1 MKNGNFAHR
10 FLSENIHKITATRK
24 MIVERMI
31 IRILIFSLWVLIA
44 ILAKQNII
52 ISRSSSKMAVFSEFD
67 SSSFF
72 LFLSSFWLFV
82 AHEDESAFFDFV
94 RETSLDKGTQRKTTE
109 NELPSLTQCT
119 A

>member
-94 RETSLDKGTQRKTTE
+94 RENTIKTPFYSINME
-109 NELPSLTQCT
+109 VLK
-119 A
+119 

>member
-52 ISRSSSKMAVFSEFD
+52 ISRSSSKMAVFSEFN

-72 LFLSSFWLFV
+72 LFLSPFWLSVV

-94 RETSLDKGTQRKTTE
+94 RENTVKTPFYSINME
-109 NELPSLTQCT
+109 VLK
-119 A
+119 